1 MITVAGGDTYRT
13 ADELDLQYYV
23 NLAKEQV
30 GITHVLWFQSDAKW
44 GQKAGE
50 FEILGFE
57 EKNAGWKLNDFYLKR
72 GQEVI
77 TGADLG
83 IFTIQFH
90 DTKFYK
96 EKIMR
101 FKVQAYVQDKN
112 GTNDHLFI
120 STVDEE
126 SGKGL
131 KAYRFPILNLD
142 YKVR

>member
-1 MITVAGGDTYRT
+1 MITTAGGDTYRT
-13 ADELDLQYYV
+13 ADELNLQYYID
-23 NLAKEQV
+23 LAAKQV
-30 GITHVLWFQSDAKW
+30 GKTHELRFQNRAKRS
-44 GQKAGE
+44 QKAGE

-57 EKNAGWKLNDFYLKR
+57 EKNAGWKLNDFYLER

-83 IFTIQFH
+83 TFTIQIH
-90 DTKFYK
+90 DTKFYR

-112 GTNDHLFI
+112 GINDHLFV

-126 SGKGL
+126 SGRRM
-131 KAYRFPILNLD
+131 KAYMFPILNWD
-142 YKVR
+142 

>member
-30 GITHVLWFQSDAKW
+30 GTTHDLEFQSASKW

-50 FEILGFE
+50 FEILAFE
-57 EKNAGWKLNDFYLKR
+57 EKNAGWKLNNYYLGR

-77 TGADLG
+77 IGADLG
-83 IFTIQFH
+83 TFTIRFK
-90 DTKFYK
+90 DTKFYNGK
-96 EKIMR
+96 VMQ
-101 FKVQAYVQDKN
+101 FHVQAYVQDKN
-112 GTNDHLFI
+112 GVNDHLFI
-120 STVDEE
+120 RNVNEE

-131 KAYRFPILNLD
+131 KAYTFPILNWD